1 MFRFTVQYSILTHM
15 CRAEDQIAH
24 KEANPSTIQQVAPCG
39 YCQPCAVYM
48 LYISMVEGKLT
59 DHTGY
64 YNAQGTLAA
73 YPS

>member
-1 MFRFTVQYSILTHM
+1 M
-15 CRAEDQIAH
+15 
-24 KEANPSTIQQVAPCG
+24 G
-39 YCQPCAVYM
+39 
-48 LYISMVEGKLT
+48 EGKLT